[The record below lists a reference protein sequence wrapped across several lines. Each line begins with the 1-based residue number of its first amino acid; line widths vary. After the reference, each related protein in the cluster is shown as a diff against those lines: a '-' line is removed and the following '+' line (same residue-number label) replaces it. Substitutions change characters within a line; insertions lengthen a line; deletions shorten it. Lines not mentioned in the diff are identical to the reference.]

1 MPEKERA
8 GGEASNETPIAPNS
22 RRMVLGM
29 LAILAASILL
39 ILLLRYA
46 LL

>member
-8 GGEASNETPIAPNS
+8 GKGALNESPIVPSS
-22 RRMVLGM
+22 RRMVLGV
-29 LAILAASILL
+29 LAILAAALVL

-46 LL
+46 FL

>member
-8 GGEASNETPIAPNS
+8 GKGALNESPIGPSS
-22 RRMVLGM
+22 RRMVLGV
-29 LAILAASILL
+29 LAILATSIVL

-46 LL
+46 FL

>member
-8 GGEASNETPIAPNS
+8 GRGAMDESPIAPSS
-22 RRMVLGM
+22 RRMVLGV

-39 ILLLRYA
+39 LFLLRYA
-46 LL
+46 FL

>member
-8 GGEASNETPIAPNS
+8 GKGSMDQTPIAPSS
-22 RRMVLGM
+22 RRMVLGV

-39 ILLLRYA
+39 IFLLRYA
-46 LL
+46 FL